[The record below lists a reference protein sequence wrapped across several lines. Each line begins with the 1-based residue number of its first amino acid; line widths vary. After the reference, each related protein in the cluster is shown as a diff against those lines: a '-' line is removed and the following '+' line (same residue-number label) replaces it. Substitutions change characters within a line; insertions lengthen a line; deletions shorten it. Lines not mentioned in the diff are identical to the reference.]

1 MFFYDL
7 VASFHSPQNLGRS
20 RSAGSRLRCKMTAF
34 CAERKEYAMRKKKN
48 AKIAN
53 VQTPAPCPQIST
65 DLLRLTEQ
73 YRRDEENITRQI
85 EKLRARIKQRPE
97 PHELEQLEFRI
108 DVLLCE
114 RRELR
119 AAADHMLRLA
129 APPPL
134 SPSLLARERGAS

>member
-1 MFFYDL
+1 MFF
-7 VASFHSPQNLGRS
+7 SGF
-20 RSAGSRLRCKMTAF
+20 SRLFPLAPKS
-34 CAERKEYAMRKKKN
+34 RKKPKRGQPPALQN
-48 AKIAN
+48 DGAAGILYHCILPCHKIAN
-53 VQTPAPCPQIST
+53 VQPLPATCPQIST

-73 YRRDEENITRQI
+73 YRRDEENISRQI